1 MRVLIVED
9 ETKLAEALVQIF
21 NKNKIT
27 ADACFDG
34 ISGLDNALSGIY
46 DVVVLDIMLPGM
58 NGIDVLKN
66 LRKENVKTPVLL
78 LTAMDEISDK
88 VKGFDSGA
96 DDYLTKPFYSEEL
109 LARVK
114 ALNKRNGNN
123 EVTQNENKIS
133 FGDIT
138 LDLSAYELSCNG
150 NRMKLGLKEFS
161 ILEYFMKNGGQVLSK
176 ENILL
181 KVWGYESDAE
191 YNNVEVYISFLR
203 KKMSFIKSETSIK
216 TVRGVGYCLE
226 KTDR

>member
-21 NKNKIT
+21 GKNKIT

-46 DVVVLDIMLPGM
+46 DVIVLDIMLPGM
-58 NGIDVLKN
+58 NGIEVLKN

-78 LTAMDEISDK
+78 LTAMDEVSDK

-123 EVTQNENKIS
+123 ETTQNENKIS
-133 FGDIT
+133 YGDIT
-138 LDLSAYELSCNG
+138 LDLSAYEMSCKG

-161 ILEYFMKNGGQVLSK
+161 ILEYFMKNAGQVLSK

-203 KKMSFIKSETSIK
+203 KKMSFIKSDTSIK

-226 KTDR
+226 KIDR